1 MLEFT
6 LNVASGIDLL
16 FFQLTSGEVFGHY
29 VYGTGQMN
37 IDTIKLHTTLFPLFA
52 NKKSPC
58 CTKIIFFYHAK
69 LILKG
74 FALGLVLE
82 FLELINCLL

>member
-16 FFQLTSGEVFGHY
+16 LFQLTSGEVFGH
-29 VYGTGQMN
+29 YGTGQMN

-52 NKKSPC
+52 NKESPC
-58 CTKIIFFYHAK
+58 CAKIIFYYHAK

-82 FLELINCLL
+82 FLELINQCVI